1 MAHLIDSKIFGSSWA
16 TPELKALFDDKALVR
31 DWLKIMSVLAE
42 TQAEYQLIPNHA
54 ATGIKQ
60 CIDNLVLDEAFFGE
74 VEQGFRDTNHSLLG
88 LIQAVN
94 KACPDDSGEWLCY
107 GATVQDIT
115 DTRMVLIL
123 KHFHNCISHHLAN
136 IDDVLIRHCLEH
148 RDTLM
153 CGRTH
158 GQHGLPITFGYKV
171 AGWLDEFH
179 RHSQR
184 LAEILPRLSYGQLAG
199 GVGSLSSLG
208 VHAIEIQ
215 RSFCTRLGLSVPSV
229 SWTSSRDRIVE
240 WVNLLALIAST
251 CDRIANEVYNLQRPE
266 IDELREGFVEGN
278 VGSITMPQKRNPELS
293 EHIGTLARIVRNSA
307 TQMNEIMVQDH
318 ERDGK
323 AWKTEWIVFPEACLA
338 AEKAINLSFQLLS
351 HLSVNV
357 DRMRSNIFS
366 YNDFIF
372 AEAVMLAMAPTLG
385 KQSAHIQVYDLIVKA
400 KKDNIKFKQAL
411 LADNTVSKLLGH
423 KKIETIFEVDKL
435 TSYCGVMVDQVLN
448 KVKYEK
454 NV

>member
-1 MAHLIDSKIFGSSWA
+1 
-16 TPELKALFDDKALVR
+16 
-31 DWLKIMSVLAE
+31 
-42 TQAEYQLIPNHA
+42 
-54 ATGIKQ
+54 
-60 CIDNLVLDEAFFGE
+60 
-74 VEQGFRDTNHSLLG
+74 
-88 LIQAVN
+88 
-94 KACPDDSGEWLCY
+94 
-107 GATVQDIT
+107 
-115 DTRMVLIL
+115 
-123 KHFHNCISHHLAN
+123 
-136 IDDVLIRHCLEH
+136 
-148 RDTLM
+148 
-153 CGRTH
+153 
-158 GQHGLPITFGYKV
+158 
-171 AGWLDEFH
+171 
-179 RHSQR
+179 
-184 LAEILPRLSYGQLAG
+184 
-199 GVGSLSSLG
+199 
-208 VHAIEIQ
+208 
-215 RSFCTRLGLSVPSV
+215 
-229 SWTSSRDRIVE
+229 
-240 WVNLLALIAST
+240 
-251 CDRIANEVYNLQRPE
+251 
-266 IDELREGFVEGN
+266 
-278 VGSITMPQKRNPELS
+278 
-293 EHIGTLARIVRNSA
+293 
-307 TQMNEIMVQDH
+307 MNEIMVQDH

-411 LADNTVSKLLGH
+411 LADNTLSKLLGH

>member
-1 MAHLIDSKIFGSSWA
+1 MAHLMDSKIFGSSWA
-16 TPELKALFDDKALVR
+16 TPELKALFDDETLVR

-42 TQAEYQLIPNHA
+42 TQAEYQLIPNQA

-60 CIDNLVLDEAFFGE
+60 GIDNLVLDEAFFGE
-74 VEQGFRDTNHSLLG
+74 VELGFRNTNHSLLG

-94 KACPDDSGEWLCY
+94 KACPGDSGEWLCY

-115 DTRMVLIL
+115 DTRTVLIL
-123 KHFHNCISHHLAN
+123 KHFHKCLSHHLAN

-179 RHSQR
+179 RHRQR

-215 RSFCTRLGLSVPSV
+215 RSFCTKLGLSVPNV
-229 SWTSSRDRIVE
+229 SWTSSRDRFVE

-278 VGSITMPQKRNPELS
+278 VGSITMPQKRNPNFLN
-293 EHIGTLARIVRNSA
+293 TLA
-307 TQMNEIMVQDH
+307 
-318 ERDGK
+318 
-323 AWKTEWIVFPEACLA
+323 L
-338 AEKAINLSFQLLS
+338 
-351 HLSVNV
+351 
-357 DRMRSNIFS
+357 
-366 YNDFIF
+366 
-372 AEAVMLAMAPTLG
+372 
-385 KQSAHIQVYDLIVKA
+385 
-400 KKDNIKFKQAL
+400 
-411 LADNTVSKLLGH
+411 
-423 KKIETIFEVDKL
+423 
-435 TSYCGVMVDQVLN
+435 
-448 KVKYEK
+448 
-454 NV
+454 